1 MASPATVTTTLSGA
15 FKSQNGDAT
24 VLVGAAPAVVLQ
36 FKTAGT
42 GKTFVQ
48 VVSSGTSAALT
59 AFSIQAQS
67 TSDAPY
73 VTLYSS
79 AADFTAPK
87 GLLFGASGDLTVL
100 SGGASGW
107 FLMETAMFTGI
118 QVTVTSASTP
128 TITAY
133 ASGV

>member
-1 MASPATVTTTLSGA
+1 MTSQVNTTFQSGT
-15 FKSQNGDAT
+15 FKSLTGDAT
-24 VLVGAAPAVVLQ
+24 TLVGSAPTVVLQ

-42 GKTFVQ
+42 GKVFVQ

-59 AFSIQAQS
+59 AFSIQGQA
-67 TSDAPY
+67 TSDAPF

-79 AADFTAPK
+79 VADYTAPK
-87 GLLFGASGDLTVL
+87 GLLVGASGDLTTL
-100 SGGASGW
+100 AGGASGW
-107 FLMETAMFTGI
+107 FLLEAGVFTAI
-118 QVTVTSASTP
+118 QVSVTSASTP